1 MAGDGERSLSGD
13 ARSSC
18 RSGSPVRLLLKRPA
32 DSGSVVTA
40 NAVRMAIERYA
51 APVTVDPGD
60 REGAGH
66 VRNTTVRTT
75 SFTTIRTTDGVAAP
89 S

>member
-1 MAGDGERSLSGD
+1 M
-13 ARSSC
+13 
-18 RSGSPVRLLLKRPA
+18 RLLLKRPA